1 MHCGRVSFVQAF
13 HAEYLIFII
22 THRFTYYNI
31 YRYRCY
37 MSDTIFNFLFF
48 FLLSISP
55 WGGICVQQQKQQLLG
70 AAKEI
75 VFIL

>member
-1 MHCGRVSFVQAF
+1 
-13 HAEYLIFII
+13 
-22 THRFTYYNI
+22 
-31 YRYRCY
+31 

-70 AAKEI
+70 ATKEI